1 MVEVSAEE
9 ARLEQI
15 PVDRIDRNPENPRI
29 IFRGDELNQLLKSIR
44 IRGVQVP
51 VSVYKE
57 GTRYVLIDGERRW
70 RCSLKLNRKTIPAL
84 VQRKPDTL
92 TNLLLMFNIH
102 ALREQWDLITMAS
115 KLPAIIELL
124 QKRNGT
130 RPTEAEIS
138 DETSLKR
145 STIRR
150 CKLLVDL
157 PQHYI
162 DDILIELKKPKNEQ
176 KLTEDFFIEME
187 RGLKTVERAMPNAL
201 PHGDKDRARRVLI
214 KKFRTGVIDSRIHF
228 RSLPKIARANDVDE
242 RIRLRAL
249 AEVFKDNQYSLAAA
263 YQDSVAEMYAERDIL
278 TRISS
283 LTARI
288 DDLEPDELDDTLRA
302 QLRALAKRI
311 NALLEGSDDI

>member
-1 MVEVSAEE
+1 MVEISASD
-9 ARLEQI
+9 AKLEQI

-44 IRGVQVP
+44 RRGVQVP

-57 GTRYVLIDGERRW
+57 GSRYVLIDGERRW
-70 RCSLKLNRKTIPAL
+70 RCCLKLNRKTIPAL
-84 VQRKPDTL
+84 VQHKPDTL

-102 ALREQWDLITMAS
+102 ALREQWDLLTMAS
-115 KLPAIIELL
+115 KLPNIVELL
-124 QKRNGT
+124 ERKKGS

-138 DETSLKR
+138 EETSLKR

-162 DDILIELKKPKNEQ
+162 DDILLELKKPKNEQ

-187 RGLKTVERAMPNAL
+187 RGLKTVERNMPDAF
-201 PHGDKDRARRVLI
+201 PDQDKDKARRVLI
-214 KKFRTGVIDSRIHF
+214 KKFRTGVVDNRVHF
-228 RSLPKIARANDVDE
+228 RNLPKIARAFEIDE

-249 AEVFKDNQYSLAAA
+249 REVFKDNGYSLAAA
-263 YQDSVAEMYAERDIL
+263 YSDSVADLYAEKDII
-278 TRISS
+278 TRIAS

-288 DDLEPDELDDTLRA
+288 DDLDPEELDDALRLQLQTLA
-302 QLRALAKRI
+302 QRI
-311 NALLEGSDDI
+311 SALLEGSDDV